1 MMTSGSVESA
11 APVSEKRP
19 GFFHR
24 PFKPTT
30 GLGWWVF
37 GLGLA
42 TVVMGPGVF
51 VLPQL
56 ARRTFG
62 EGMPIRIPMGMASV
76 LLEVVLAVATITVAI
91 PAFRRGE
98 RSWLTLLA
106 FVPAVV
112 VGGFWVLFAAGEVL
126 FPH

>member
-1 MMTSGSVESA
+1 MMSEHAEPA
-11 APVSEKRP
+11 APVSGKRP
-19 GFFHR
+19 GFFSR

-30 GLGWWVF
+30 VLGWWVF

-42 TVVMGPGVF
+42 TVLMGPGVF
-51 VLPQL
+51 LIPQL
-56 ARRTFG
+56 ARRLG
-62 EGMPIRIPMGMASV
+62 AAGMPVRIPMGMASV
-76 LLEVVLAVATITVAI
+76 LVEVVLAVATIAVAV

-112 VGGFWVLFAAGEVL
+112 VGGFWILFAAGEVF